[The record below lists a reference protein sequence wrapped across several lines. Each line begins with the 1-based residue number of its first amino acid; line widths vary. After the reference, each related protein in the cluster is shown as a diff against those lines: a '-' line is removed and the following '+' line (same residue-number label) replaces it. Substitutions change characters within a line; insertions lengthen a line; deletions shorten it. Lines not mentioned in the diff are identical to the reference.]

1 MSSYTPNETP
11 AELFSEIMWLQG
23 YLLTSMAYGVVLT
36 LFFMCFHLLLK
47 QRTKKNHKI
56 TCLFLLY
63 ISIEF
68 ILGTLLMGSTAK
80 YTQLAFIENRN
91 FPGGPGAYEVGMFS
105 IPVGMLGHVAF
116 VLTNLFSDALVVWR
130 FYVIYHSCGVSTW
143 RVIVIPL
150 LMLIASV
157 VLGILWLF
165 QISGTL
171 SSSPSYT
178 LPCIGLSLALN
189 ILVTIAIVGRLFVY
203 RRRANILGSN
213 HGSQYTS
220 IAAMVVESA
229 FIFSAFSMLVLVP
242 FGMNSALFQLFL
254 QPLSQVQIISTIL
267 IVFRAAQGK
276 GWTISTQERMTQ
288 PSRPQSIVQFV
299 SPRDSPVPSQRSSTT
314 VTGHADTVP
323 DAREFEKDA
332 GSGPSCSVGV

>member
-1 MSSYTPNETP
+1 
-11 AELFSEIMWLQG
+11 MWLQG

-116 VLTNLFSDALVVWR
+116 VLTNLFSDALVVCEFTLVISCLIEHDTQVWR

-157 VLGILWLF
+157 GM
-165 QISGTL
+165 
-171 SSSPSYT
+171 
-178 LPCIGLSLALN
+178 SLTFN
-189 ILVTIAIVGRLFVY
+189 
-203 RRRANILGSN
+203 S
-213 HGSQYTS
+213 
-220 IAAMVVESA
+220 SA
-229 FIFSAFSMLVLVP
+229 F
-242 FGMNSALFQLFL
+242 
-254 QPLSQVQIISTIL
+254 
-267 IVFRAAQGK
+267 
-276 GWTISTQERMTQ
+276 
-288 PSRPQSIVQFV
+288 
-299 SPRDSPVPSQRSSTT
+299 
-314 VTGHADTVP
+314 
-323 DAREFEKDA
+323 
-332 GSGPSCSVGV
+332 